1 MTGARPARAAALLAN
16 DAVAVSLVLGVAAAL
31 RLAFLFRAPPFYVGG
46 DSPTYLQ
53 PAVDLLQGQGFDP
66 IAKRP
71 PLYPLF
77 LAAVI
82 AFFGKDLQGLSF
94 AQHLLGITTAVA
106 TWALGRLTFGRAAG
120 LAAGLLVAL
129 NGPLL
134 IFEHYVMAETLFTTL
149 LALAVLNTLLLARS
163 PRPSLALL
171 TGLLFGLASAT
182 RQSAQ
187 PLILLVPLA
196 LWLVDAGGR
205 SALRW
210 TAIALVGFGLILGP
224 WLSFDYLRHRAL
236 SSSTLGET
244 LIWRLTRS
252 DPQHDFFDWQL
263 PPATDPR
270 QQEPRK
276 FVLGEAADR
285 ELPSDTK
292 VAAQQRFGLSEAEAD
307 ALMRSIALEA
317 IRRQPEAYLGTSLQ
331 ILLDHLLGAEQWL
344 GGQGKQGGVS
354 RYVNSETKY
363 EGFWSPSLR
372 LYIQN
377 PSPAQE
383 REFARAQ
390 AIGNLFQPYRL
401 GWPLLALAALGLLV
415 AVSVPRYR
423 LGLVPGCAA
432 LLLLGLAAFLAGSL
446 PRYRYPA
453 DPFLAVLQGGGL
465 AALGF
470 LPRAA
475 RVAGTRLR
483 LLAGRPLTAVQRAGA
498 GQQRGS
504 QL

>member
-1 MTGARPARAAALLAN
+1 MTGARLARAGALLAN
-16 DAVAVSLVLGVAAAL
+16 DAVALSLIIAVAAAL

-77 LAAVI
+77 LTGTLAWL
-82 AFFGKDLQGLSF
+82 GKDLQGLSF
-94 AQHLLGITTAVA
+94 AQHILGVTTAGA
-106 TWALGRLTFGRAAG
+106 AWAIGRLTFGRFAG
-120 LAAGLLVAL
+120 LAAGLLTAI

-149 LALAVLNTLLLARS
+149 LTLAVLCTLLLVRS
-163 PRPSLALL
+163 GKPVYALL
-171 TGLLFGLASAT
+171 AGLLFGLASAT

-187 PLILLVPLA
+187 LLILLVPVSLLLGGASWRAARRPAVLA
-196 LWLVDAGGR
+196 LLGF
-205 SALRW
+205 
-210 TAIALVGFGLILGP
+210 ALVLGP
-224 WLSFDYLRHRAL
+224 WLGFDYARHGVL

-252 DPQHDFFDWQL
+252 DPEYDFFRWQL
-263 PPATDPR
+263 APVDDPR
-270 QQEPRK
+270 LQDARK
-276 FVLGEAADR
+276 FVFGEAADR

-292 VAAQQRFGLSEAEAD
+292 VAAQQRFGLSEAQAD
-307 ALMRSIALEA
+307 TLMRSVALEA
-317 IRRQPEAYLGTSLQ
+317 IRHNPQAYLGTSLQ
-331 ILLDHLLGAEQWL
+331 ILLGHLLGTEQWL

-354 RYVNSETKY
+354 RYVNSESKY

-383 REFARAQ
+383 REFSRAQ
-390 AIGNLFQPYRL
+390 ALTNLFQPYRF
-401 GWPLLALAALGLLV
+401 GWPLLMLFLSGIALAAV
-415 AVSVPRYR
+415 APRYR
-423 LGLVPGCAA
+423 LGLVPACAA
-432 LLLLGLAAFLAGSL
+432 LLLLALAAFLAGSL

-453 DPFLAVLQGGGL
+453 DPFLAVVQGGG
-465 AALGF
+465 ATALVM
-470 LPRAA
+470 LLRAA
-475 RVAGTRLR
+475 RAQVARLR
-483 LLAGRPLTAVQRAGA
+483 FSAGRPLSGEHRRANDA
-498 GQQRGS
+498 RP
-504 QL
+504 